1 MENIGVMLCLA
12 TPDSETG
19 LISSG
24 SSLQMGSKERPFM
37 FLHPA
42 ISTEGWKLEGS
53 FVLGTA
59 LLFVSDVIC
68 WSRPSFWLLVAFF
81 NKI

>member
-1 MENIGVMLCLA
+1 
-12 TPDSETG
+12 
-19 LISSG
+19 
-24 SSLQMGSKERPFM
+24 M